1 MEVSLCL
8 PLRLGSNTD
17 GEELGNPS
25 MQSPRGFK
33 NARGLAGDVAE
44 ALALRQDG
52 VKLYQLVPLEATH
65 PISPKDL
72 IAVKAVQNG
81 ARDTQLTAKGVEALL
96 RENDRLKSTV
106 HTLSKSLILLK
117 DKYSSLQ
124 KAQHRF
130 SATEF
135 DKMGCY
141 SICCDR
147 ENTPHERKTMGS
159 ADNGTSGSL
168 LKELELELDYLDREL
183 AKFNRATRQEEGPN
197 LE

>member
-124 KAQHRF
+124 KAQHR
-130 SATEF
+130 
-135 DKMGCY
+135 
-141 SICCDR
+141 